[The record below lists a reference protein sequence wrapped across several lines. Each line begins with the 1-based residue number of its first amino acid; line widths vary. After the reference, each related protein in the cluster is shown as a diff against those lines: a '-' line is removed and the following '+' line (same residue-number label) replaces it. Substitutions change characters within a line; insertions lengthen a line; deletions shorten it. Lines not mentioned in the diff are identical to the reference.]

1 MSANPVESIR
11 NVALLGHA
19 GAGKTA
25 LAEAVLVAAAA
36 IPPKNGASSGS
47 AVCDYDP
54 LEKEHRHSIKLAC
67 VHFDTEGVRVHLLD
81 TPGYPDF
88 SGQAIAALDAVET
101 AAIVVNAQNGIEITA
116 SRMALWA
123 QTRKLCRMVVVN
135 KIDAERIDLPGLLEE
150 LQAAFGR
157 ECLPV
162 NLPAGGGARVVDCFF
177 NPSGEATDFSS
188 VQEAHGALVEQVVE
202 VDEALTERYL
212 GGEELAPTEL
222 HDAFEQALREGHLLP
237 VLFVSVKSGA
247 GVVELI
253 DFIRRLAPNPR
264 EGNPPLFEK
273 WPGGDA
279 ARAEP
284 YPSVPGPG
292 GHVLAHVFKVEV
304 DPYLGKVAVLRV
316 HQGTV
321 APGMQL
327 YAGEARKPFR
337 VAHLYAVQGKELEPI
352 GMAGPGTI
360 CAINKVD
367 ELGFDMVLH
376 DAPED
381 AAIHFRPLPIPHAVY
396 GLAVRVK
403 KQSDTQKLA
412 EVLHRLVAE
421 DPGLHVEH
429 DPITHEAVIRG
440 LGEMHLSRVMEKM
453 RAQYKLEV
461 DSHPPTIPY
470 RETVTVPAEG
480 HHRHKK
486 QSGGAGQFGEVFLRI
501 RPLSRGEGF
510 RFVDEVKGG
519 VIPGPFIPAVEKGV
533 REVLGHGAF
542 AGFPVQDV
550 EVTVYDGKTHPV
562 DGKEIAFIVA
572 GRKAFLDAVA
582 KARPQVLE
590 PIVELELS
598 VPESAI
604 GDTSGELAARRG
616 HVTATGAA
624 RSGMASLSARAPLAE
639 LTDFQNR
646 LKALTSG
653 QGNYTMELV
662 GYEPAPPAVQSRL
675 TAAFRPREEQ

>member
-1 MSANPVESIR
+1 MPAIAVESIR

-19 GAGKTA
+19 GAGKTL
-25 LAEAVLVAAAA
+25 LAEALLGAAGA
-36 IPPKNGASSGS
+36 IPSRNGAGLL
-47 AVCDYDP
+47 DYDP

-67 VHFDTEGVRVHLLD
+67 AHFDAEGLRVHLLD

-101 AAIVVNAQNGIEITA
+101 AALVVNAQNGIEITA
-116 SRMALWA
+116 RRMALWA
-123 QTRKLCRMVVVN
+123 QTRKLCRIVVVN
-135 KIDAERIDLPGLLEE
+135 KIDAEHLDLPRLLEE

-177 NPSGEATDFSS
+177 NLGGEATDFSS
-188 VQEAHGALVEQVVE
+188 VEAAHRALVEQVVE
-202 VDEALTERYL
+202 VDEPLTERYL
-212 GGEELAPTEL
+212 GGEEIPPAQL

-237 VLFVSVKSGA
+237 VLFVSAKSGA
-247 GVVELI
+247 GVPELN
-253 DFIRRLAPNPR
+253 DFLRRLAPSPR

-273 WPGGDA
+273 WPEGDA
-279 ARAEP
+279 ARAIP
-284 YPSVPGPG
+284 FQSVPGPG

-316 HQGTV
+316 HQGTLS
-321 APGMQL
+321 AGMPL

-337 VAHLYAVQGKELEPI
+337 VAHLYAVQGKDLEPI
-352 GMAGPGTI
+352 GSAGPGTI

-367 ELGFDMVLH
+367 ELAFDMVLH

-440 LGEMHLSRVMEKM
+440 LGEMHLARVMEKM
-453 RAQYKLEV
+453 RAQYKLDI

-470 RETVTVPAEG
+470 RETVTIPAEG

-501 RPLSRGEGF
+501 RPLARGEGF
-510 RFVDEVKGG
+510 RFVDQVKGG

-533 REVLGHGAF
+533 REVLAQGAV

-550 EVTVYDGKTHPV
+550 EVTVYDGKTHTV
-562 DGKEIAFIVA
+562 DGKEIAFVVA
-572 GRKAFLDAVA
+572 GRRAFQDAVA
-582 KARPQVLE
+582 KARPLVLE
-590 PIVELELS
+590 PIVALELA

-604 GDTSGELAARRG
+604 GDTSGELSARRG
-616 HVTATGAA
+616 HVTASGAA
-624 RSGMASLSARAPLAE
+624 RGGMAALAARAPLAE

-653 QGNYTMELV
+653 QGSYTMELV

-675 TAAFRPREEQ
+675 MAAFRPREEQ

>member
-1 MSANPVESIR
+1 MPAIPVASIR

-19 GAGKTA
+19 GAGKTS
-25 LAEAVLVAAAA
+25 LAEALLGAAGAS
-36 IPPKNGASSGS
+36 PSRNGAG
-47 AVCDYDP
+47 VLDYDP
-54 LEKEHRHSIKLAC
+54 LEKQHHHSIKLAC
-67 VHFDTEGVRVHLLD
+67 AHFDSEGVRVHLLD
-81 TPGYPDF
+81 SPGYPDF
-88 SGQAIAALDAVET
+88 AGQAIAALDAAET
-101 AAIVVNAQNGIEITA
+101 AAIVINAQNGIEITA
-116 SRMALWA
+116 RRMALWA

-135 KIDAERIDLPGLLEE
+135 RIDAEHLDLPRLLEE

-162 NLPAGGGARVVDCFF
+162 NLPAGGGTRVVDCFF
-177 NPSGEATDFSS
+177 NLGGEATDFSS
-188 VQEAHGALVEQVVE
+188 VEAAHRALVEQVVE

-212 GGEELAPTEL
+212 GGEEIQPAEL
-222 HDAFEQALREGHLLP
+222 HDAFEQALRENHLLP
-237 VLFVSVKSGA
+237 VLFASAKSGA
-247 GVVELI
+247 GVRELI

-273 WPGGDA
+273 WAGGNA
-279 ARAEP
+279 AGAEFFQ
-284 YPSVPGPG
+284 SVPGPG

-321 APGMQL
+321 TAGMPL

-352 GMAGPGTI
+352 GAAGPGAI

-396 GLAVRVK
+396 GLAVRVR

-421 DPGLHVEH
+421 DPGLQVEH

-440 LGEMHLSRVMEKM
+440 LGEMHLARVMEKM
-453 RAQYKLEV
+453 RAQYKLDI

-470 RETVTVPAEG
+470 RETVTIPAEG

-501 RPLSRGEGF
+501 RPLARGEGF

-519 VIPGPFIPAVEKGV
+519 VIPGTFIPAVEKGV
-533 REVLGHGAF
+533 REVLGHGAI
-542 AGFPVQDV
+542 AGFPVLDV

-572 GRKAFLDAVA
+572 GRKAFQDAVA
-582 KARPQVLE
+582 KARAQVLE
-590 PIVELELS
+590 PIVALELT

-604 GDTSGELAARRG
+604 GDTSGEIAARRG

-624 RSGMASLSARAPLAE
+624 RGGMAALSARAPLAE

-675 TAAFRPREEQ
+675 MAAFRPREEQ